1 MARTASETLEL
12 LNRRH
17 SAESKQFAQARS
29 AATRARLAGGT
40 KAWNDWAAAMLGL
53 KAEVEHLPSAL
64 EFWRHL
70 ARVDLAGEIF
80 SKKNSDFS
88 GLLFP
93 GPVDFSHASFPVD
106 AWFSAAHFNDTADF
120 SGTTFDQDGFFEQAE
135 FCKTARFDR
144 ARWSGDA
151 QFRKSKFHR
160 DATFRDARFDSHA
173 WFIGSSFG
181 GALSFAASQFAG
193 EAGLGQC
200 DYRGP
205 SDFSLVRFRDHAGF
219 GEAHFFSAVR
229 FDSAR
234 FRAFGVVSKCA
245 LRITCVIRSSSVCR
259 NGQLQKYHS
268 AGRTR
273 RSRSGCEPREAS
285 RQSGCLAPHL
295 TALQLAGVTHSG
307 NRYGS
312 IETTS

>member
-1 MARTASETLEL
+1 
-12 LNRRH
+12 
-17 SAESKQFAQARS
+17 
-29 AATRARLAGGT
+29 
-40 KAWNDWAAAMLGL
+40 MLGL

-70 ARVDLAGEIF
+70 AKVEFAGEQF
-80 SKKNSDFS
+80 SKRTAILVDCC
-88 GLLFP
+88 FP
-93 GPVDFSHASFPVD
+93 ALSIFREHHFRSTPG
-106 AWFSAAHFNDTADF
+106 SAPRYFNDTADF
-120 SGTTFDQDGFFEQAE
+120 SETTFDQDGFFEQAE

-173 WFIGSSFG
+173 WYIGSSFG

-219 GEAHFFSAVR
+219 GEAHFFQRYVSTVR
-229 FDSAR
+229 DFEHWRGFKMRASKSHVSFDRAQFVGRSTSKVSCCRKNPTFAIGSRIWRSVSPTRVLSTSSIDGLGPQR
-234 FRAFGVVSKCA
+234 FRFRPSF
-245 LRITCVIRSSSVCR
+245 RIDRD
-259 NGQLQKYHS
+259 QK
-268 AGRTR
+268 
-273 RSRSGCEPREAS
+273 
-285 RQSGCLAPHL
+285 
-295 TALQLAGVTHSG
+295 LAGA
-307 NRYGS
+307 
-312 IETTS
+312 